1 MKETFI
7 QSIIFLLLIL
17 IFGLYLAP
25 LRNVLEGYKSYDLT
39 SPGLFPTSVVKPI
52 LDDFP
57 LIGTN
62 QVSKDSASD
71 IWQDYPIFGVGPYA
85 KNSAFDQI
93 TNNIRYNRNPDNG
106 ICSRAEFCGALYHDT
121 KHRSNIVK
129 PLPPAKEGPGA
140 RVGYYRSEP
149 NTLYF
154 SIPTNENILY

>member
-39 SPGLFPTSVVKPI
+39 TPGLFPSSVDKPI

-93 TNNIRYNRNPDNG
+93 QAALNI
-106 ICSRAEFCGALYHDT
+106 
-121 KHRSNIVK
+121 
-129 PLPPAKEGPGA
+129 
-140 RVGYYRSEP
+140 
-149 NTLYF
+149 
-154 SIPTNENILY
+154 